1 VLKKREKGVAEACFL
16 RKGRTANGV
25 HVSMNLRF
33 KLPCLAA
40 LGYGAGVCLVDRH
53 SIYPATKEVER
64 AFRSCTA

>member
-1 VLKKREKGVAEACFL
+1 
-16 RKGRTANGV
+16 V